1 MTGQL
6 SDDGNFM
13 WNGNEWVPV
22 EQQAAPAAPMAAAEP
37 MAAAPMAAAAPMV
50 VSPHTDMGMA
60 AAPAATV
67 MVATSGGSSGG
78 GLDFTRGFSTL
89 KYGLAAFVSSILTM
103 ILITIVWGVLFYIV
117 FSSGSLDE
125 LKITGTLALVTGTLF
140 TILAFTQVVT
150 LVMGMGIG
158 DGLGKSGLGFVGSWK
173 VAGVA
178 ILESAPVLVTA
189 VVLMIIGLQTEG
201 AISGLSIFLSAVII
215 MLFQMGL
222 LAFMA
227 RKVAEDL

>member
-37 MAAAPMAAAAPMV
+37 MAAAAPMV

-67 MVATSGGSSGG
+67 MVATSGSSSGG

-89 KYGLAAFVSSILTM
+89 KYGLAAFISSILTM
-103 ILITIVWGVLFYIV
+103 ILISSQHSPFRLSLFSIHLYP
-117 FSSGSLDE
+117 LHK
-125 LKITGTLALVTGTLF
+125 LLALCLIHHVF
-140 TILAFTQVVT
+140 CLA
-150 LVMGMGIG
+150 
-158 DGLGKSGLGFVGSWK
+158 KNW
-173 VAGVA
+173 
-178 ILESAPVLVTA
+178 
-189 VVLMIIGLQTEG
+189 
-201 AISGLSIFLSAVII
+201 
-215 MLFQMGL
+215 
-222 LAFMA
+222 
-227 RKVAEDL
+227 

>member
-37 MAAAPMAAAAPMV
+37 MAAAAPMV

-67 MVATSGGSSGG
+67 MVATSGSSSGG

>member
-37 MAAAPMAAAAPMV
+37 MAAAAPMV

-67 MVATSGGSSGG
+67 MVAASGASSGG

-89 KYGLAAFVSSILTM
+89 KYGLAALLSSILTV
-103 ILITIVWGVLFYIV
+103 ILIVIVNTIIFLVAADSGEGAV
-117 FSSGSLDE
+117 FIIGM
-125 LKITGTLALVTGTLF
+125 LVAVMF
-140 TILAFTQVVT
+140 NILAFTQVIT
-150 LVMGMGIG
+150 LVMGMGIA
-158 DGLGKSGLGFVGSWK
+158 DGLGKSGLGYVGSWK
-173 VAGVA
+173 TAFTA
-178 ILESAPVLVTA
+178 ILESVPVLLTA
-189 VVLMIIGLQTEG
+189 AIMFGIGLGMLEDN
-201 AISGLSIFLSAVII
+201 AGLGGLLLFLSGTILL
-215 MLFQMGL
+215 LFQMGL
-222 LAFMA
+222 MAFMA
-227 RKVAEDL
+227 RKVATDL

>member
-37 MAAAPMAAAAPMV
+37 MAAAPMV

-60 AAPAATV
+60 AVPAATV
-67 MVATSGGSSGG
+67 MVATSSSSSGG

-89 KYGLAAFVSSILTM
+89 KYGLAAFISSILTV

>member
-89 KYGLAAFVSSILTM
+89 KYGLAALLSSILTV
-103 ILITIVWGVLFYIV
+103 ILIGIVNTIIFVVAADSGDGAV
-117 FSSGSLDE
+117 FIIAML
-125 LKITGTLALVTGTLF
+125 LAVMF
-140 TILAFTQVVT
+140 NILAFTQVIT
-150 LVMGMGIG
+150 LVMGMGIA
-158 DGLGKSGLGFVGSWK
+158 DGLGKSGLGYMGSWK
-173 VAGVA
+173 TAFTA
-178 ILESAPVLVTA
+178 ILESIPVLLTA
-189 VVLMIIGLQTEG
+189 AIMFGVGLGMLEDSAG
-201 AISGLSIFLSAVII
+201 VAFLLLFLSGTII
-215 MLFQMGL
+215 LLFQMGL
-222 LAFMA
+222 MAFMA
-227 RKVAEDL
+227 RKVATDL

>member
-67 MVATSGGSSGG
+67 MVATSGGSSGD

-89 KYGLAAFVSSILTM
+89 KYGLAALLSSILTV
-103 ILITIVWGVLFYIV
+103 ILIGIVNTIIFVVAADSGDGAV
-117 FSSGSLDE
+117 FIIAML
-125 LKITGTLALVTGTLF
+125 LAVMF
-140 TILAFTQVVT
+140 NILAFTQVIT
-150 LVMGMGIG
+150 LVMGMGIA
-158 DGLGKSGLGFVGSWK
+158 DGLGKSGLGYMGSWK
-173 VAGVA
+173 TAFTA
-178 ILESAPVLVTA
+178 ILESIPVLLTA
-189 VVLMIIGLQTEG
+189 AIMFGVGLGMLEDSAG
-201 AISGLSIFLSAVII
+201 VAFLLLFLSGTII
-215 MLFQMGL
+215 LLFQMGL
-222 LAFMA
+222 MAFMA
-227 RKVAEDL
+227 RKVATDL

>member
-37 MAAAPMAAAAPMV
+37 MAAAAPMV

-60 AAPAATV
+60 AAPAAAV
-67 MVATSGGSSGG
+67 MVAASGGSSGG

-89 KYGLAAFVSSILTM
+89 KYGLAAFISSILTV

-140 TILAFTQVVT
+140 TILASTQVLT
-150 LVMGMGIG
+150 LVTVSYTH
-158 DGLGKSGLGFVGSWK
+158 LTL
-173 VAGVA
+173 
-178 ILESAPVLVTA
+178 PTN
-189 VVLMIIGLQTEG
+189 
-201 AISGLSIFLSAVII
+201 
-215 MLFQMGL
+215 
-222 LAFMA
+222 
-227 RKVAEDL
+227 

>member
-37 MAAAPMAAAAPMV
+37 MAASPMAAAAPMV

-89 KYGLAAFVSSILTM
+89 KYGLAALLSSILTV
-103 ILITIVWGVLFYIV
+103 ILIGIVNTIIFVVAADSGDGAV
-117 FSSGSLDE
+117 FIIAML
-125 LKITGTLALVTGTLF
+125 LAVMF
-140 TILAFTQVVT
+140 NILAFTQVIT
-150 LVMGMGIG
+150 LVMGMGIA
-158 DGLGKSGLGFVGSWK
+158 DGLGKSGLGYMGSWK
-173 VAGVA
+173 TAFTA
-178 ILESAPVLVTA
+178 ILESIPVLLTA
-189 VVLMIIGLQTEG
+189 AIMFGVGLGMLEDSAG
-201 AISGLSIFLSAVII
+201 VAFLLLFLSGTII
-215 MLFQMGL
+215 LLFQMGL
-222 LAFMA
+222 MAFMA
-227 RKVAEDL
+227 RKVATDL

>member
-37 MAAAPMAAAAPMV
+37 MAAAAPMV

-67 MVATSGGSSGG
+67 MVASSGGSSGS

-89 KYGLAAFVSSILTM
+89 KYGLAAVLSSILTL
-103 ILITIVWGVLFYIV
+103 ILIIIVNGIIFMVALDSGEGVMLMI
-117 FSSGSLDE
+117 
-125 LKITGTLALVTGTLF
+125 GTLLAIMF
-140 TILAFTQVVT
+140 NILAFTQVLT
-150 LVMGMGIG
+150 LVMGMGIA
-158 DGLGKSGLGFVGSWK
+158 DGLGKSGLGYMGSWK
-173 VAGVA
+173 TAFTA
-178 ILESAPVLVTA
+178 ILESIPVLLTA
-189 VVLMIIGLQTEG
+189 AIMFGVGLGMLEDSAATG
-201 AISGLSIFLSAVII
+201 GLLIFLSGTIL
-215 MLFQMGL
+215 MLFQFGL
-222 LAFMA
+222 MAFMA
-227 RKVAEDL
+227 RKVATDL